1 MPRRSKS
8 TELLDFE
15 IVFYEKLLQAY
26 PDFIDALLPLGTA
39 YTRRGLYEKG
49 LAIDLKLT
57 HLRGDDPMTW
67 YNLACSY
74 SLLKRVDDAMSSLRR
89 SFELGYTDV
98 RHLQQ
103 DPDLV
108 TLRQSQ
114 QYRQF
119 LEAFAS
125 TAAAK
130 ASPPPPAGPAS
141 APPPA

>member
-8 TELLDFE
+8 VELLEFE
-15 IVFYEKLLQAY
+15 ISFYEKLLQAY
-26 PDFIDALLPLGTA
+26 PDFVDVLIPLGGA
-39 YTRRGLYEKG
+39 YTRRGLHEKG
-49 LAIDLKLT
+49 LAVDLKLT
-57 HLRGDDPMTW
+57 RLRGDDPLTW

-74 SLLKRVDDAMSSLRR
+74 SLLKRVEDAMSALRR

-108 TLRQSQ
+108 NLRHSQ

-119 LEAFAS
+119 LESFAS

-130 ASPPPPAGPAS
+130 APQAQPGAGPVPPAA
-141 APPPA
+141 